1 MVCASACSSGRPAPD
16 ARLRRG
22 AGALVPDRKE
32 TNRYSW
38 DRLPPVAFQPAG
50 PLSTAISARGIT
62 DFQAAGRYLHA
73 LPYGRTADR
82 ADFRA
87 VLREGKGTCSTKHAL
102 LAALAHE
109 QALPVVLMLGIYA
122 MHERNTPGVGAVL
135 ARSGL
140 VSLPEAH
147 CYLMYAG
154 LRIDVTR
161 SGADPTEPSSQFLHE
176 EAIAPA
182 QIGAYKVTLH
192 RHWLQDWVS
201 NHREVLKGLDFE
213 DVWRIR
219 EACIAAL
226 AQ

>member
-1 MVCASACSSGRPAPD
+1 MD
-16 ARLRRG
+16 
-22 AGALVPDRKE
+22 
-32 TNRYSW
+32 SW
-38 DRLPPVAFQPAG
+38 DLLPPVSLKPAG
-50 PLSTAISARGIT
+50 LLSAEIIACGIT
-62 DFQAAGRYLHA
+62 DFRAAGRYLQA

-109 QALPVVLMLGIYA
+109 QDLPVVLTLGIYE

-135 ARSGL
+135 TRYGL
-140 VSLPEAH
+140 ASLPEAH
-147 CYLMYAG
+147 CYLTYEG

-161 SGADPTEPSSQFLHE
+161 SGAEPTEPITQFLYE
-176 EAIAPA
+176 EAIVPE
-182 QIGAYKVTLH
+182 QIGDHKVTLH
-192 RHWLQDWVS
+192 RQFMQHWVNNNAEMVRGRS
-201 NHREVLKGLDFE
+201 VE

-219 EACIAAL
+219 EECIAAL